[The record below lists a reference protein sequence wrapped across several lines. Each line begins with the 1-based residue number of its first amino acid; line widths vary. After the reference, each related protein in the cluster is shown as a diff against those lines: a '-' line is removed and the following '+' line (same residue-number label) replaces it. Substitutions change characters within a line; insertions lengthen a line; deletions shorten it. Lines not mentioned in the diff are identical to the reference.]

1 MISKDF
7 IMKTPEKKK
16 KMTLIL
22 TIKKILKKV
31 NQIKVNIKK
40 IHLVIVVYQLNKSH
54 Q

>member
-1 MISKDF
+1 MKSKDF

-16 KMTLIL
+16 KMNLIL
-22 TIKKILKKV
+22 TIKKNLKKV

-40 IHLVIVVYQLNKSH
+40 IHQVNIVYQMKKNH